1 VHSVSILGAGRA
13 GVALAL
19 AFSRAGVP
27 ISQLIYRSKSPNVPG
42 LTAVEFGGVD
52 SIVGEI
58 LIIATGDPE
67 IRGAAEAVADLAT
80 LPKTALH
87 LSGSLSSSELSALR
101 ENGVQVGSMHP
112 LVSISDPISGA
123 NRFEGAFFC
132 LEGDTGAVDAARSL
146 VERLGGRPFSVDTAS
161 KPLYHASA
169 VMASGHVAAL
179 FDAAVEMLSRCGLSA
194 DSSREVLLPLLESMV
209 SNLTRQPTS
218 DALTGPFARGD
229 LQAMQRHL
237 AAMENS
243 VDDNLRA
250 MYLELA
256 ERSVRLAGG
265 ERSAELLEAIS
276 MAKRKTGC

>member
-1 VHSVSILGAGRA
+1 MHSVSILGAGRA

-19 AFSRAGVP
+19 ALSRAGFP
-27 ISQLIYRSKSPNVPG
+27 ISQLIYRSKSPDVPG
-42 LTAVEFGGVD
+42 LTAVEFGAVD
-52 SIVGEI
+52 SIVGEL

-67 IRGAAEAVADLAT
+67 IRGAAEALADSAS
-80 LPKTALH
+80 LPTTALH
-87 LSGSLSSSELSALR
+87 LSGSLSSSELAALQDK
-101 ENGVQVGSMHP
+101 GVQVGSMHP
-112 LVSISDPISGA
+112 LVSISDPIAGA
-123 NRFEGAFFC
+123 NCFDRAFFC
-132 LEGDTGAVDAARSL
+132 LEGDPGAVDAARSL
-146 VERLGGRPFSVDTAS
+146 VDRLGGRPFSVDTAS

-179 FDAAVEMLSRCGLSA
+179 FDAAVEMLSKCGLSA
-194 DSSREVLLPLLESMV
+194 VTSREVLLPLLESMV
-209 SNLTRQPTS
+209 SNLTRQSTR

-237 AAMENS
+237 AAMENT